1 MGHERPRSTW
11 YMPSVAQQDRSE
23 MEFDEAA
30 LSLAGISSREGVAPA
45 LCALENDGLMIESHD
60 PSRGLPPL
68 RDSPPAPMS
77 FSWGTAWSLRAS

>member
-1 MGHERPRSTW
+1 
-11 YMPSVAQQDRSE
+11 MPSVAQQDRSE

-45 LCALENDGLMIESHD
+45 LCTLENDGLMIESHD

>member
-1 MGHERPRSTW
+1 MA
-11 YMPSVAQQDRSE
+11 SVAQQDRSE

-30 LSLAGISSREGVAPA
+30 LSLAGISSREGVAAA
-45 LCALENDGLMIESHD
+45 LCALENDGLMIESPD
-60 PSRGLPPL
+60 PAWGLTRL